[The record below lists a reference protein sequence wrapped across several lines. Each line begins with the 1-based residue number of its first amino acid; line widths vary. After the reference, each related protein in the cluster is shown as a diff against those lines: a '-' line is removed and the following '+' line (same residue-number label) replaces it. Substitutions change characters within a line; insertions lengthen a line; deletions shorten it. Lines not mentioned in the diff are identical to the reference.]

1 MLFKRKREKCGGG
14 QRRLEMPQWRGE
26 QREVS
31 SSMARGG
38 FIVKVMFEERAE
50 RGEEVSHVLEEG

>member
-1 MLFKRKREKCGGG
+1 
-14 QRRLEMPQWRGE
+14 MPQWRGE